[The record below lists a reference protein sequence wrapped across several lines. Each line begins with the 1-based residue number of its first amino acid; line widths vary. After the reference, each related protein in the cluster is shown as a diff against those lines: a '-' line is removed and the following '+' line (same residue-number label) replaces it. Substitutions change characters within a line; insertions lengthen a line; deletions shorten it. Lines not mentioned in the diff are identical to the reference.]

1 MSRVLLAIFV
11 SWFGLRMTEV
21 ALPLIAL
28 EQTGSVWA
36 TGLVAGSAGIS
47 LLTSP
52 WWAARLRHRLT
63 SGRSLAAV
71 LAVQA
76 LGHLVVAVAAAFDVL
91 SVGLLCVSGLLVG
104 AATAVGGPATRA
116 FLADLGDR
124 MGPRVAVRALA
135 WQDLAHRSSMIVS
148 PPVAAWVVTQHG
160 PMPLM
165 FADAIAV
172 LLAAALILPVAGYV
186 HRNVTASRRPR
197 RARDVLRAHPVVT
210 DGIAM
215 AGVGWFWW
223 FAFALG
229 LAILGA
235 ETGRPGQLVA
245 AGMAGYGIGSLAG
258 SVTAAIAI
266 VRLPRTALMVASWVV
281 LGVTIASLPWIA
293 GSLPALGAVSA
304 FGGLAAG
311 LGIAALNALIT
322 EHTSGADRRTAF
334 AVQQVAG
341 TGGAS
346 LGMLSG
352 GAVIALLGVEV
363 TMHVAGVVLVAVPLL
378 LVSRGRSRRTR
389 GGAVDGDDLRLGHGF
404 DGEGNAL
411 ATDARMLAAA
421 ERHGIDPEVAGVV
434 DHDGADAERIGD
446 VESSVEVARE
456 DPGLE
461 SEGQRVDAR
470 DRVCG
475 VVER

>member
-11 SWFGLRMTEV
+11 SWTGLRMTEV

-28 EQTGSVWA
+28 EQTGSLWA

-63 SGRSLAAV
+63 SGRALAGV
-71 LAVQA
+71 LVVQA
-76 LGHLVVAVAAAFDVL
+76 LGHLIVAVAAVFDVL
-91 SVGLLCVSGLLVG
+91 SVAYLCVSGLLVG
-104 AATAVGGPATRA
+104 AATSVGGPATRA

-124 MGPRVAVRALA
+124 FGPRVAVRALA
-135 WQDLAHRSSMIVS
+135 WQDLAHRCSMITS
-148 PPVAAWVVTQHG
+148 PPIAAWVITQHG

-172 LLAAALILPVAGYV
+172 LLAAALIFPVAGFA
-186 HRNVTASRRPR
+186 HRHVTVSRRPR
-197 RARDVLRAHPVVT
+197 RARDVLRAHPVVA

-215 AGVGWFWW
+215 AAVGWFWW

-258 SVTAAIAI
+258 SVTASVAI
-266 VRLPRTALMVASWVV
+266 VRLPRTPLMVSSWIV
-281 LGVTIASLPWIA
+281 LGGMFASLPWLD
-293 GSLPALGAVSA
+293 GSLLALSVCSAVGGVAAALG
-304 FGGLAAG
+304 
-311 LGIAALNALIT
+311 ITALNALIT

-341 TGGAS
+341 TGGSS

-352 GAVIALLGVEV
+352 GAVIAVLGAEA
-363 TMHVAGVVLVAVPLL
+363 TMHIAGLVLVAVPLL
-378 LVSRGRSRRTR
+378 LVARGRSRRTR
-389 GGAVDGDDLRLGHGF
+389 GGAVEGDDLRLGHGL
-404 DGEGNAL
+404 DGEGDAL
-411 ATDARMLAAA
+411 AADARVLAAA
-421 ERHGIDPEVAGVV
+421 EGHGIDPEVAGVV
-434 DHDGADAERIGD
+434 DHDGPDAQRLGN
-446 VESSVEVARE
+446 VESSVEVAGE
-456 DPGLE
+456 HAGLE
-461 SEGQRVDAR
+461 TEGQTVDHL
-470 DRVCG
+470 DRVCD